1 MTDWK
6 RRLTGTL
13 EPLLRQT
20 DPRPSISAYHDMPY
34 AIFHYAPSAE
44 WELRAEVRMLATRL
58 HADAGKRVTEISL
71 AECLTTAL
79 ERSGLSVDKLV
90 EAERKTNPE
99 KIRDTLHAVVGRRQ
113 PLDRLILERI
123 PADADPQRDIA
134 FITRV
139 GSMFPFYRTSNLTE
153 HMMGKI
159 HIPVVLFYPGHLDGP
174 ASLVFMGVTS
184 DVNPSY
190 RPRIF

>member
-6 RRLTGTL
+6 HRLTATL
-13 EPLLRQT
+13 EPLLRQP
-20 DPRPSISAYHDMPY
+20 DPRPAISAYHDMPY
-34 AIFHYAPSAE
+34 AIFHYTPSAE

-58 HADAGKRVTEISL
+58 HAEAGKRVTEISL

-79 ERSGLSVDKLV
+79 ERAGLTVDKLV
-90 EAERKTNPE
+90 EAERRTNPE

-159 HIPVVLFYPGHLDGP
+159 HIPVILFYPGHLDGP